1 MNLEIETE
9 ASRAL
14 SEKEYIKEIFLA
26 VYIKNFMILKK
37 RWGWGSAWAVLPSGQ
52 LFHHFRRL
60 RRLKGVPDL
69 PSENNTFL

>member
-37 RWGWGSAWAVLPSGQ
+37 RWG
-52 LFHHFRRL
+52 
-60 RRLKGVPDL
+60 
-69 PSENNTFL
+69 